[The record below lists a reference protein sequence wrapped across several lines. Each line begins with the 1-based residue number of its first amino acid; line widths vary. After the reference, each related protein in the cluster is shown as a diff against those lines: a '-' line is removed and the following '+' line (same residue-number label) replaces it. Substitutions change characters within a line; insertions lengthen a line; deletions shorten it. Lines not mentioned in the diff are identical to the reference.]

1 VGGND
6 EGGHVVAP
14 LSARAIRPTYT
25 PRRPY
30 RTPPKISNSRSTIKR
45 IQIQVAMEVPPLFGA
60 AEDLAAVADRQT

>member
-1 VGGND
+1 M
-6 EGGHVVAP
+6 AT

-45 IQIQVAMEVPPLFGA
+45 IQIHVAMDVPPLFDP
-60 AEDLAAVADRQT
+60 AEDLAAVADWQT